1 MSIYH
6 RFRRSGITRTKVVC
20 ISLALCLLVGL
31 LLPFLQKVSDDGYLG
46 LTIYNM
52 KQIVL
57 GSHAYHTEHNFLPPL
72 DWNAI
77 TYGDVKVGPDGK
89 PAKTQDGFHEN
100 FYSMIMPYTENQSLY
115 DSLAHKGFT
124 PARIDDGQVSPAT
137 VYNLTVDVTEGRSKP
152 IKLYLN
158 SGDPTHTP
166 SGLAGNVAVA
176 GFAINGSVVP
186 MVSGA
191 KGLGFVDLESGIPD
205 GASNTVL
212 VAEKYSGGNGM
223 SLATPWTELFYE
235 EKQAADGGFTQRA
248 RGAAFG
254 KGAALEFAPKPA
266 QATWANGVQGSRPT
280 GILMGM
286 ADGSVRTLTLKSNK
300 KFPNVWANL
309 IDPKD
314 GAELPPEW

>member
-6 RFRRSGITRTKVVC
+6 RFRRSGITRTEVVC
-20 ISLALCLLVGL
+20 ISVILALLVGL
-31 LLPFLQKVSDDGYLG
+31 LLPAVQKVRNGGYLV
-46 LTIYNM
+46 LATLNIKY
-52 KQIVL
+52 IVL
-57 GSHAYHTEHNFLPPL
+57 GSHSYHNRHNFLPPL

-100 FYSMIMPYTENQSLY
+100 FYSMIMPYTENQPLY

-124 PARIDDGQVSPAT
+124 PAQVGDGQVFPAT

-152 IKLYLN
+152 VKLYSS

-191 KGLGFVDLESGIPD
+191 KGSGFVDLETGIPD
-205 GASNTVL
+205 GASYTVL

-235 EKQAADGGFTQRA
+235 EKHAADGGVTQRA

-266 QATWANGVQGSRPT
+266 QATWANGVQGSRPWASSW
-280 GILMGM
+280 GWPM
-286 ADGSVRTLTLKSNK
+286 AACAL
-300 KFPNVWANL
+300 
-309 IDPKD
+309 
-314 GAELPPEW
+314 